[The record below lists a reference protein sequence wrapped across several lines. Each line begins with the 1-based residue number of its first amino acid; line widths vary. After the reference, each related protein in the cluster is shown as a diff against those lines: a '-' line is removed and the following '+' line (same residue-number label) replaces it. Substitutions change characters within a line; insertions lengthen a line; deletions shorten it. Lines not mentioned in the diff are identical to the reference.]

1 MSVETASIPISEI
14 AKMPEYKVEGEH
26 KTNYGSFGQ
35 ELFVR
40 THRTERGIVRK
51 IAGLSLPYPLEVKR
65 EDVVDIM
72 KLATAAEDVEVKGW
86 DGVKKGRIE
95 SFAVDRDN
103 GLDPGFEIKR
113 FIWASKTILEDRYG
127 KTADQRSKGM
137 NKYFD
142 LLKIIWHF
150 SDEVARDVNNILN
163 NPDCTYWSAFNER
176 YFQKGIILIEGIQK
190 NGVVKGMPPFGGEP
204 VSIVGVAI
212 DEPHQLF
219 LRDGYIAEVESA
231 KGDKII
237 ADCEDTE
244 TVRDCR
250 GSRGCSEFF
259 DIMENGIVSMSQP
272 ITDVQSGGV
281 FVKVVDS
288 LGRLYLVCFSCQK
301 IKESCN
307 CNNSSTAKDKN

>member
-1 MSVETASIPISEI
+1 MSVETVPIPISEI
-14 AKMPEYKVEGEH
+14 AKMPEHKVEGGY

-40 THRTERGIVRK
+40 THCTERGIVRK

-72 KLATAAEDVEVKGW
+72 KLATATEDVEVKGW

-103 GLDPGFEIKR
+103 GLDPGFDIKR

-127 KTADQRSKGM
+127 KTADQRSEDM

-142 LLKIIWHF
+142 LLKTIWHF
-150 SDEVARDVNNILN
+150 SDEVAKDVNNILN
-163 NPDCTYWSAFNER
+163 NPDNTGWQAFNER
-176 YFQKGIILIEGIQK
+176 YFQKGIILIEAREE
-190 NGVVKGMPPFGGEP
+190 NGALLGNPPFGGQPMPIIEL
-204 VSIVGVAI
+204 AI
-212 DEPHQLF
+212 DLPHKLW
-219 LRDGYIAEVESA
+219 LRDGFDAEVKSA
-231 KGDKII
+231 EGDKII
-237 ADCEDTE
+237 ANCEDTE

-272 ITDVQSGGV
+272 IINTSGIFVQ
-281 FVKVVDS
+281 VVTRE
-288 LGRLYLVCFSCQK
+288 GIYLVCYSCQK
-301 IKESCN
+301 TKEYCDCQKEEN
-307 CNNSSTAKDKN
+307 TV